1 MTVPIWLICVLLTFA
16 AWVPAAR
23 WRQRSSWDFGGAFL
37 TLAALGTTAAI
48 WLAYAAFV
56 IGRATS

>member
-1 MTVPIWLICVLLTFA
+1 MTVPIWLICVLLTIA

-23 WRQRSSWDFGGAFL
+23 HRPRSYDFGGALL
-37 TLAALGTTAAI
+37 TLAALGTTVAI
-48 WLAYAAFV
+48 WVAFAAFV